1 MTTFTAGASTYV
13 PLTVD
18 GFNSTRAGG
27 NVVHELIGT
36 TDDAIALA
44 PARLRTG
51 TFKCVFSSLALANA
65 FANAMSAAA
74 SFSVADTDVSA
85 VNMSFVIQGNIAVEL
100 DDETRDAAIVTLDYR
115 EIAA

>member
-65 FANAMSAAA
+65 FANAMS
-74 SFSVADTDVSA
+74 DTDVSA